1 MQQPQSRPLLGDSV
15 SSTTSP
21 NARPRN
27 NPVAVLTQ
35 QQLQQ
40 LQQLQAQNTSGQS
53 LTFALQQTSSNTQE
67 QGNGSTTGNHIVY
80 VNQLNQLNQSTINP
94 SGTGM
99 GLPPATPT
107 FGVGLNMGLPLSL
120 LNTSLTSLTSNV
132 ITTSNP
138 LLNLGLPSINTG
150 LTAINPSLNHLNA
163 INSNLTSNIG
173 SNNINNGL
181 SNLGQDLNSI
191 NAGVNTGI
199 NRLNTINSTN
209 INSGLS
215 GVNAGL
221 TGVNPNL
228 TNLNSSNV
236 NQNLTLNTNLTATN
250 SGVSGLPAINP
261 NTNLTTTSINS
272 GVNQGLNRS
281 INALATGLTP
291 TSLNSSSAQFPFQT
305 IQSIQSIAP
314 HIVGSSNIAHVPN
327 SAISQHPN
335 SNISTISQISNSGTL
350 TSSSIFTSTPSE
362 SIHTTTANVNH
373 ASNVNL
379 TTNIPHLGTMH
390 ANLSN
395 ISTSNVHIS
404 ASNEPT
410 MSLSHVSSL
419 SSSQSTGFQPQ
430 RQYSQ
435 GINPGLSASVALT
448 GTTQPSNV
456 VSTMNT
462 VKSMQNIQNQNIS
475 SPGSPFSIPLK
486 SPASNIAPPTPS
498 PSPNRLLLRSPASN
512 SIQSNRN
519 SPSPVGTSTSN
530 SNFNIQMQSP
540 MQSPMSV
547 SQIQSPVLSPYPP
560 AKSPHL
566 LGGNNS
572 LNNRSP
578 APGGSP
584 GPPVV
589 RPNTPILQQGMQV
602 LQIIHGTPQGY
613 QSTPT
618 QLVTRTQLFGNQ
630 QIQIAAAKPAKQPP
644 QILPKPPNQ
653 QATTSQQKPQR
664 ATTTITNQVTQQ
676 TQPQLV
682 LAGPQP
688 SPTTATMIPTAQG
701 LLLNQVLPST
711 GPVIVQQQPGGV
723 QLILRT
729 PASAQQQ
736 THTAQL
742 TQQQLVRVV
751 TAQGMQ
757 LQGLTPAFFAVPNG
771 FPPTASPV
779 IRHTPSS
786 PAPSNSGTGNSIVI
800 QNAMV
805 QSPQSQIAQV
815 TSGNTTGN
823 ASCTQTVLE
832 QNLLPPPKKKAKK
845 KKKAKRKDDEPP
857 KLDLAS
863 IMKISGIGDDDDI
876 FDTELTTE
884 TEVPCQVSQQS
895 ETNSGQSLS
904 QLSSQGTIP
913 ANSTQNLIQVPATNT
928 TNTQASVSQTFN
940 SQLVAQLQMPVQ
952 NAISGQLRLA
962 VGEDGKVVLHH
973 TPEPNQPEIDSATAQ
988 ALIRSLTQGSGQNS
1002 QIISQLFSQA
1012 QNTSQPAQST
1022 IQQRPKFV
1030 KSPLTSGNQ
1039 VSTNTVSSTC
1049 SQNIVCTTSP
1059 HHSQI
1064 CSKPMNQQKNIVSQE
1079 TNSLPSVCVQSNL
1092 GPLQSLEIQT
1102 SKNVN
1107 VQNLMQSKSS
1117 NPILSQSGNVSLNTS
1132 DVLSVKPSPM
1142 FNIQGP
1148 RMSNANQTNSNQQN
1162 SNISMQKSSQVR
1174 LTNACITT
1182 NVRQNLGKQTQQQQ
1196 HGIHMQKSLPGSSLV
1211 QNDHV
1216 SKANQN
1222 LQQASQQETLALQ
1235 QESPLF
1241 QHNQQITAQ
1250 TVQTQNVQQIF
1261 EQNLQSSN
1269 IHHNSMNILQ
1279 QQSSCNTMQQHDTM
1293 NVLHSSIQQNTINVL
1308 QQNTAGNVQN
1318 VEQNLQSGT
1327 MKDIAHTQQNVMA
1340 SLQQQNTSA
1349 ILHNT
1354 SVQQNVNVQQ
1364 QKVMTANTFSSV
1376 NAHHFESQN
1385 SANVVQQGMNTQQNQ
1400 NQNILITTTP
1410 ASNTS
1415 TQQNESQ
1422 KIESQG
1428 ANILNS
1434 AANNILNNA
1443 PKITPEILNA
1453 LSNLNPND
1461 QLLIANANGQMQ
1473 VISQQLLQQ
1482 FLAGQLNATNQTQ
1495 NQNQTQKIVIGEP
1508 DANNQNLQGVQIN
1521 TPTSQIIVNSSGG
1534 APTIQ
1539 NNIQNIVV
1547 QAAPSQ
1553 MPPHIQIQNSNFP
1566 SQFIDNLNQQQI
1578 RNLGNNQPKKA
1589 KIVKKTKVA
1598 VTAQSIVNSQT
1609 TKTVTVT
1616 RPTMVAANTSNLQKV
1631 DNLNKTNTLVSQ
1643 TTNPVKSEP
1652 TQVIANGPL
1661 VSSSASSHVSV
1672 PSNGQMV
1679 QRIQTIQLPA
1689 QKQQMLKNIQSQIQS
1704 ILSRKPV
1711 TPNNPT
1717 LRKLYEEQAKILAS
1731 GKIVSSTT
1739 HPVNSAAESTFNV
1752 SLVSTVASNVHLQN
1766 SFKNQTSA
1774 AQTQTQTSTITMP
1787 VTSQSLNPTTS
1798 VTMPSST
1805 NINYIN
1811 ITSITCTPPNV
1822 QGQATIS
1829 NTTTQNM
1836 HQSTHIKQHK
1846 FYQNHGNQ
1854 MLNPSSANVQ
1864 IFSPP
1869 ITSATT
1875 ALQLQN
1881 NAQQLTQ
1888 VQTQQQQTSMQQS
1901 TQCQTDPLDIKP
1913 NIQTP
1918 SPVKQEL
1925 SSPIQVQTQSGSPV
1939 GQVTSPRMMGKGTQR
1954 IQSPVNTGGNMTK
1967 QLVSPNS
1974 NSSPLISP
1982 RQGVKRRATSP
1993 ICRQLNRS
2001 DLVEQQL
2008 KIDQNGATNP
2018 DMNTPFSGKRDACK
2032 RLVRYHCLNEQV
2044 LSPKDLAKADE
2055 RFEETAKHLLGKFS
2069 AMMNKYTYLLLME
2082 SMREVRTSELM
2093 MIDRTFVAEEQNI
2106 LNRLREQEAKVN
2118 EEFKKEEK
2126 PLVPKVE
2133 PGLIEED
2140 KSALTTSPSLVN
2152 VSVKRE
2158 LEDDFPSDEMECKPV
2173 IKTTSSTSGDY
2184 DEWLEIQK
2192 ELGVYPST
2200 TDTLRCKNGNNGNSG
2215 NSACAVT
2222 AVTRSSKIERTRAN
2236 GECLRANVPSV
2247 SNIIMKD
2254 DCEQD
2259 VTPTPF
2265 DRRWSSA
2272 TDLERD
2278 LLEDADS
2285 LDGLALHSQAQCPSS
2300 TVHVTSNESG
2310 NAGNEHD
2317 EITAQVQSAI
2327 DSILNLKKRPA
2338 NTLSSSSSGS
2348 SSSQSGESKD
2358 TALDQ
2363 AVRSILGS

>member
-1 MQQPQSRPLLGDSV
+1 
-15 SSTTSP
+15 
-21 NARPRN
+21 
-27 NPVAVLTQ
+27 
-35 QQLQQ
+35 
-40 LQQLQAQNTSGQS
+40 
-53 LTFALQQTSSNTQE
+53 
-67 QGNGSTTGNHIVY
+67 
-80 VNQLNQLNQSTINP
+80 
-94 SGTGM
+94 
-99 GLPPATPT
+99 
-107 FGVGLNMGLPLSL
+107 
-120 LNTSLTSLTSNV
+120 
-132 ITTSNP
+132 
-138 LLNLGLPSINTG
+138 
-150 LTAINPSLNHLNA
+150 
-163 INSNLTSNIG
+163 
-173 SNNINNGL
+173 
-181 SNLGQDLNSI
+181 
-191 NAGVNTGI
+191 
-199 NRLNTINSTN
+199 
-209 INSGLS
+209 
-215 GVNAGL
+215 
-221 TGVNPNL
+221 
-228 TNLNSSNV
+228 
-236 NQNLTLNTNLTATN
+236 
-250 SGVSGLPAINP
+250 
-261 NTNLTTTSINS
+261 
-272 GVNQGLNRS
+272 
-281 INALATGLTP
+281 
-291 TSLNSSSAQFPFQT
+291 
-305 IQSIQSIAP
+305 
-314 HIVGSSNIAHVPN
+314 
-327 SAISQHPN
+327 
-335 SNISTISQISNSGTL
+335 
-350 TSSSIFTSTPSE
+350 
-362 SIHTTTANVNH
+362 
-373 ASNVNL
+373 
-379 TTNIPHLGTMH
+379 
-390 ANLSN
+390 
-395 ISTSNVHIS
+395 
-404 ASNEPT
+404 
-410 MSLSHVSSL
+410 
-419 SSSQSTGFQPQ
+419 
-430 RQYSQ
+430 
-435 GINPGLSASVALT
+435 
-448 GTTQPSNV
+448 
-456 VSTMNT
+456 
-462 VKSMQNIQNQNIS
+462 
-475 SPGSPFSIPLK
+475 
-486 SPASNIAPPTPS
+486 
-498 PSPNRLLLRSPASN
+498 
-512 SIQSNRN
+512 
-519 SPSPVGTSTSN
+519 
-530 SNFNIQMQSP
+530 
-540 MQSPMSV
+540 
-547 SQIQSPVLSPYPP
+547 
-560 AKSPHL
+560 
-566 LGGNNS
+566 
-572 LNNRSP
+572 
-578 APGGSP
+578 
-584 GPPVV
+584 
-589 RPNTPILQQGMQV
+589 
-602 LQIIHGTPQGY
+602 
-613 QSTPT
+613 
-618 QLVTRTQLFGNQ
+618 
-630 QIQIAAAKPAKQPP
+630 
-644 QILPKPPNQ
+644 
-653 QATTSQQKPQR
+653 
-664 ATTTITNQVTQQ
+664 
-676 TQPQLV
+676 
-682 LAGPQP
+682 
-688 SPTTATMIPTAQG
+688 
-701 LLLNQVLPST
+701 
-711 GPVIVQQQPGGV
+711 
-723 QLILRT
+723 
-729 PASAQQQ
+729 
-736 THTAQL
+736 
-742 TQQQLVRVV
+742 
-751 TAQGMQ
+751 
-757 LQGLTPAFFAVPNG
+757 
-771 FPPTASPV
+771 
-779 IRHTPSS
+779 
-786 PAPSNSGTGNSIVI
+786 
-800 QNAMV
+800 MV

-823 ASCTQTVLE
+823 ASCTQTVSE

-904 QLSSQGTIP
+904 HLSSQGTIP

-1148 RMSNANQTNSNQQN
+1148 RTSNANQTNSNQQN

-1182 NVRQNLGKQTQQQQ
+1182 NVRQNLGKQAQQQQ

-1598 VTAQSIVNSQT
+1598 VTAQSIVNSQ
-1609 TKTVTVT
+1609 VCI
-1616 RPTMVAANTSNLQKV
+1616 N
-1631 DNLNKTNTLVSQ
+1631 
-1643 TTNPVKSEP
+1643 E
-1652 TQVIANGPL
+1652 
-1661 VSSSASSHVSV
+1661 
-1672 PSNGQMV
+1672 
-1679 QRIQTIQLPA
+1679 RIFYFYIF
-1689 QKQQMLKNIQSQIQS
+1689 
-1704 ILSRKPV
+1704 
-1711 TPNNPT
+1711 
-1717 LRKLYEEQAKILAS
+1717 
-1731 GKIVSSTT
+1731 
-1739 HPVNSAAESTFNV
+1739 ES
-1752 SLVSTVASNVHLQN
+1752 
-1766 SFKNQTSA
+1766 
-1774 AQTQTQTSTITMP
+1774 
-1787 VTSQSLNPTTS
+1787 
-1798 VTMPSST
+1798 
-1805 NINYIN
+1805 
-1811 ITSITCTPPNV
+1811 
-1822 QGQATIS
+1822 
-1829 NTTTQNM
+1829 
-1836 HQSTHIKQHK
+1836 
-1846 FYQNHGNQ
+1846 
-1854 MLNPSSANVQ
+1854 
-1864 IFSPP
+1864 
-1869 ITSATT
+1869 
-1875 ALQLQN
+1875 
-1881 NAQQLTQ
+1881 
-1888 VQTQQQQTSMQQS
+1888 
-1901 TQCQTDPLDIKP
+1901 
-1913 NIQTP
+1913 
-1918 SPVKQEL
+1918 
-1925 SSPIQVQTQSGSPV
+1925 
-1939 GQVTSPRMMGKGTQR
+1939 
-1954 IQSPVNTGGNMTK
+1954 
-1967 QLVSPNS
+1967 
-1974 NSSPLISP
+1974 
-1982 RQGVKRRATSP
+1982 
-1993 ICRQLNRS
+1993 
-2001 DLVEQQL
+2001 
-2008 KIDQNGATNP
+2008 
-2018 DMNTPFSGKRDACK
+2018 
-2032 RLVRYHCLNEQV
+2032 V
-2044 LSPKDLAKADE
+2044 LSIFHYLKL
-2055 RFEETAKHLLGKFS
+2055 FS
-2069 AMMNKYTYLLLME
+2069 
-2082 SMREVRTSELM
+2082 
-2093 MIDRTFVAEEQNI
+2093 
-2106 LNRLREQEAKVN
+2106 
-2118 EEFKKEEK
+2118 
-2126 PLVPKVE
+2126 
-2133 PGLIEED
+2133 
-2140 KSALTTSPSLVN
+2140 
-2152 VSVKRE
+2152 
-2158 LEDDFPSDEMECKPV
+2158 
-2173 IKTTSSTSGDY
+2173 
-2184 DEWLEIQK
+2184 
-2192 ELGVYPST
+2192 
-2200 TDTLRCKNGNNGNSG
+2200 
-2215 NSACAVT
+2215 
-2222 AVTRSSKIERTRAN
+2222 
-2236 GECLRANVPSV
+2236 
-2247 SNIIMKD
+2247 IIFN
-2254 DCEQD
+2254 Q
-2259 VTPTPF
+2259 
-2265 DRRWSSA
+2265 
-2272 TDLERD
+2272 
-2278 LLEDADS
+2278 
-2285 LDGLALHSQAQCPSS
+2285 
-2300 TVHVTSNESG
+2300 
-2310 NAGNEHD
+2310 
-2317 EITAQVQSAI
+2317 
-2327 DSILNLKKRPA
+2327 
-2338 NTLSSSSSGS
+2338 
-2348 SSSQSGESKD
+2348 
-2358 TALDQ
+2358 
-2363 AVRSILGS
+2363 